1 MSKSIT
7 KPKLADAIVD
17 AAAAAI
23 QTAAS
28 GEPITVGKALA
39 RAREV
44 AAEVVTDGRISAALQ
59 PVAWYKSAAIV
70 GAVNAGAGAL
80 VAALPTLTP
89 VIVELASPDQV
100 KWWNA
105 AVTVTGVLWG
115 VVGAAVSVNGRVN
128 TTRPIG

>member
-7 KPKLADAIVD
+7 RPKLQDVVAE
-17 AAAAAI
+17 AAATAI
-23 QTAAS
+23 QTAAT

-39 RAREV
+39 KAREI
-44 AAEVVTDGRISAALQ
+44 ATEVVTDGRIAAALT
-59 PVAWYKSAAIV
+59 PVVWYKSAAIL

-89 VIVELASPDQV
+89 VVVELASPDQV